1 MQQILGDIN
10 EQEPLPDL
18 YWSKIRRALKPFIYF
33 AGAIRDI
40 RFIHGAFYEVI
51 LCQNDFNVFRGFG
64 LLTYF
69 DPLFLKLRWY
79 ISFECV
85 LCIPSEQILV
95 FSKLH
100 LYNLYHLLSVIK
112 KPTSPDIFEKV
123 LIVLVSFI

>member
-1 MQQILGDIN
+1 MQQILGDID

-18 YWSKIRRALKPFIYF
+18 YWSKIRRALKSFIYF

-51 LCQNDFNVFRGFG
+51 QCQNDFNVFRGFG

-112 KPTSPDIFEKV
+112 KTPSQTSLKKY
-123 LIVLVSFI
+123 